1 MLFFRG
7 PLPSVGLLVCNTTF
21 SIVSLLCMPFRKA
34 RRTAL
39 KKTRTAQIVKPVDAT
54 QTAWAQVSAAADEEP
69 APTPPPSPSGEVSRL
84 SRITLARKHIV
95 CSSKSK
101 YVHVPLARMGNASTG
116 IKATVKLL
124 DGISGKLGADYEEFL
139 NDGKCERDTE
149 KRVAHLTF
157 DPSTRLSALYIPIAQ
172 KPKLAPG
179 DSGAAEFTIC
189 LVGAETINGE
199 AVLVGPVNTC
209 TVRIVD
215 PDIYPNNLDLLAVDV
230 AAAKAAE
237 AAADGD
243 VFKDLKDP
251 TATARQ
257 RKQTNKITE
266 IEDNSKIILLFWNWL
281 VRCFRIKG
289 NEAPAQTLGRAS
301 FSSPP
306 PLLPETTH

>member
-1 MLFFRG
+1 
-7 PLPSVGLLVCNTTF
+7 
-21 SIVSLLCMPFRKA
+21 
-34 RRTAL
+34 
-39 KKTRTAQIVKPVDAT
+39 
-54 QTAWAQVSAAADEEP
+54 
-69 APTPPPSPSGEVSRL
+69 
-84 SRITLARKHIV
+84 
-95 CSSKSK
+95 
-101 YVHVPLARMGNASTG
+101 MGNASMG

-157 DPSTRLSALYIPIAQ
+157 DPSTRLSALYIPITQ
-172 KPKLAPG
+172 KPKLATG

-189 LVGAETINGE
+189 LVGAKTINGE
-199 AVLVGPVNTC
+199 AVLVGPVNSC

-215 PDIYPNNLDLLAVDV
+215 PDIYPNNLDLHAVDV

-251 TATARQ
+251 TATAR
-257 RKQTNKITE
+257 RMRAKVLGTQTINIKE

-306 PLLPETTH
+306 PLLPETTR